1 MCLPGSVFSVHV
13 CLFTLYQRLA
23 WSFCQA
29 GKGALN
35 NMSDGERSEQPA
47 NLSSH
52 CLMKEENCLCYISS
66 LEWLWCT
73 WCYSII
79 ICVFLSY
86 YFQQIN
92 VAVFFFSNPVGQK
105 IIEKGGREVQ
115 GGSIPKEITT
125 FFLNLK
131 DWKKMHLKRMKLLN
145 IVHVAKRIRKDACV
159 CWGMVYKRLL
169 RAAT

>member
-92 VAVFFFSNPVGQK
+92 VAVFFFKSSGTKDHRERWKGSSGGKYPKRNYHFFPQSKGLEENAF
-105 IIEKGGREVQ
+105 EKD
-115 GGSIPKEITT
+115 EITQYSS
-125 FFLNLK
+125 
-131 DWKKMHLKRMKLLN
+131 R
-145 IVHVAKRIRKDACV
+145 
-159 CWGMVYKRLL
+159 G
-169 RAAT
+169 